1 VNYLSLWHETAD
13 TFNGA
18 PVRRGRITCNAGALL
33 LAALRRSVSRG
44 SRFGGPCRENEPLVA
59 AGPPSTDG
67 EIEMRVLMVSAV
79 MAATFALPAGAIAEP
94 LKAAPPAATI
104 AEPSNELRQCLAKD
118 GVTPSQ
124 KLSACT
130 VVIEQSGTPAQQ
142 RVQALIARGM
152 IFFPNPPDVDRAI
165 KDFDQAILF
174 NPGNGALFGLRALAY
189 VKKEQYDRAIQ
200 DYDEEIRLDPKGS
213 SGLISR
219 GDAYR
224 AKAQYDR
231 AIRDFDQAI
240 AISPNLTA
248 AFLGRALAYRDKA
261 QWDFD
266 AYLYEGR
273 YEDLAIQDL
282 DQVLR
287 VEPTNLDALG
297 ERAHLL
303 VIRQHYDRALAD
315 YNEAIRLAPNY
326 AIVLRN
332 RGDLFRITG
341 QYARAIADYRATLN
355 LKLVDSF
362 RTLVE
367 KSIRDL
373 GGGL

>member
-1 VNYLSLWHETAD
+1 M
-13 TFNGA
+13 
-18 PVRRGRITCNAGALL
+18 RI
-33 LAALRRSVSRG
+33 
-44 SRFGGPCRENEPLVA
+44 
-59 AGPPSTDG
+59 
-67 EIEMRVLMVSAV
+67 LMVSAV
-79 MAATFALPAGAIAEP
+79 MAATCALPAGAIAEP
-94 LKAAPPAATI
+94 PKVAAPAAAV

-118 GVTPSQ
+118 AVTPSQ

-130 VVIEQSGTPAQQ
+130 VVIEQSGTPTQQ
-142 RVQALIARGM
+142 LVRPLIARGV
-152 IFFPNPPDVDRAI
+152 IFLLSDKDLDRAV
-165 KDFDQAILF
+165 KDFDQAILLAPS
-174 NPGNGALFGLRALAY
+174 NSGLFALRALAY

-200 DYDEEIRLDPKGS
+200 DYDEEIRLDSKDS
-213 SGLISR
+213 SGLVSR

-231 AIRDFDQAI
+231 AVRDFDQAI

-248 AFLGRALAYRDKA
+248 AFLSRAFAYRDKA

-282 DQVLR
+282 DRVLR
-287 VEPTNLDALG
+287 LEPTNRDALT

-303 VIRQHYDRALAD
+303 VIRQHYDRAFAD
-315 YNEAIRLAPNY
+315 YNEAIRLDPDYPIA
-326 AIVLRN
+326 LRN

-355 LKLVDSF
+355 LKLVDPF
-362 RTLVE
+362 RKLVE

-373 GGGL
+373 GGKL

>member
-1 VNYLSLWHETAD
+1 LWRETAD
-13 TFNGA
+13 TFNGT
-18 PVRRGRITCNAGALL
+18 PVRRGRITCNAGACSCGH
-33 LAALRRSVSRG
+33 APFGVATVKIG
-44 SRFGGPCRENEPLVA
+44 SPCRENEPLVA

-67 EIEMRVLMVSAV
+67 EIEMRVLMVSAA
-79 MAATFALPAGAIAEP
+79 MAATFALPAGAIADP
-94 LKAAPPAATI
+94 LKAAAPAAVV
-104 AEPSNELRQCLAKD
+104 AELSNELRLCLAKD
-118 GVTPSQ
+118 GVTPGQ

-130 VVIEQSGTPAQQ
+130 VVIEQSGTPSQQ
-142 RVQALIARGM
+142 LVRPLIARGM
-152 IFFPNPPDVDRAI
+152 IFLLSDKDLDRAV
-165 KDFDQAILF
+165 KDFDQAILLS
-174 NPGNGALFGLRALAY
+174 PSNGGLFALRALAY

-200 DYDEEIRLDPKGS
+200 DYDEEIRLDPKDS
-213 SGLISR
+213 SGLVNR
-219 GDAYR
+219 GDVYR
-224 AKAQYDR
+224 ATAQYDR

-248 AFLGRALAYRDKA
+248 AFLSRALAYRDKA

-273 YEDLAIQDL
+273 YEDLAVQDF

-287 VEPTNLDALG
+287 VEPTNRDALG

-326 AIVLRN
+326 ATQLRD

-362 RTLVE
+362 RKGVE